1 MKTHYPYSILS
12 SSKCANILENETNVF
27 CVISYFKNDLF
38 SITHIEITFFWF
50 ARFFAEKKIQRSR
63 ACSFSSCK
71 IRDTILRGVSSFA
84 CISRES
90 QFRDSTFLD
99 SQEESTRILFLGE
112 PNQCSMRRCCWS
124 EIDNK
129 GKLMNHDFLLPVCTY
144 KPVTCICSGI

>member
-1 MKTHYPYSILS
+1 MTCPMSHRDNFLLIRPFFRREENTEKPCVFLFVLQNTRYDITR
-12 SSKCANILENETNVF
+12 SK
-27 CVISYFKNDLF
+27 
-38 SITHIEITFFWF
+38 FF
-50 ARFFAEKKIQRSR
+50 SR
-63 ACSFSSCK
+63 ASL
-71 IRDTILRGVSSFA
+71 D
-84 CISRES
+84 ES

-112 PNQCSMRRCCWS
+112 PNQCSIRRCCWS